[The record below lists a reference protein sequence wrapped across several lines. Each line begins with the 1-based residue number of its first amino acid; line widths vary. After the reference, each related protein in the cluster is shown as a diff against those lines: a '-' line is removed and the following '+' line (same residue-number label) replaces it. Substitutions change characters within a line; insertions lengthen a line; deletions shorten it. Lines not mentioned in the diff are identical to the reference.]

1 MKAARELRERI
12 EERVGAATAA
22 RLSISNFHS
31 FCHRVLSES
40 AADADMPSNPDVLD
54 GVGQLLLLRDLR
66 PDLHLIYHSTTWHL
80 PEFVK
85 FINRAKDELV
95 TPDDFDA
102 FVAREQQIFED
113 RYGSYADAAA
123 RLLVN
128 GNLAPVRGVRGE
140 YGKLRRNERA
150 EALGKELRYDPEGP
164 MKKADL
170 EARRTVGGT
179 GGSSTAP
186 VHR

>member
-1 MKAARELRERI
+1 
-12 EERVGAATAA
+12 
-22 RLSISNFHS
+22 
-31 FCHRVLSES
+31 
-40 AADADMPSNPDVLD
+40 MPRNPDVLD
-54 GVGQLLLLRDLR
+54 GVGQLLLLRELR
-66 PDLHLIYHSTTWHL
+66 PDLGLIYHSTTWHL

-128 GNLAPVRGVRGE
+128 GNLAPVRGVRSAYAG
-140 YGKLRRNERA
+140 LRRSERA
-150 EALGKELRYDPEGP
+150 EAAGKEVEYDPTS
-164 MKKADL
+164 
-170 EARRTVGGT
+170 R
-179 GGSSTAP
+179 
-186 VHR
+186 